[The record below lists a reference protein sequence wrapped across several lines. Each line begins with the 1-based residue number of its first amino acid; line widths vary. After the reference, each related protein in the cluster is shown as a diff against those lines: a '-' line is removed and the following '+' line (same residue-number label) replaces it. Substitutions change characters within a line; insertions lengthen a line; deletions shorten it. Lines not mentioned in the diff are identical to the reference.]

1 MIKILSLLIG
11 ALYGYGSVKGQ
22 FCMNSGFSNV
32 IRTKDTTKM
41 KSFITAILIQT
52 LLLPVL
58 FTGIY
63 LYNPD
68 HNLVSHL
75 GLPPLFIL
83 ASAIGGFLFGI
94 SMYYSAGC
102 GAGIFYKIGEKNSGA
117 ILSVIG
123 FVCGIYLIEYSF
135 LNPLKTYIQSWGVF
149 TQSPF
154 WTLEHPFYIAGLA
167 SLVSLVLL
175 VFLFKKTDNAP
186 KGAVWGW
193 KKTGIWI
200 GLVGIVG
207 WILAL
212 LAQVSFGMAIIPGV
226 LEAVN
231 LDMSWG
237 FLFVLGILLGSFYST
252 RNNELKKF
260 SWPKKSIIGKRLLG
274 GLGLGLSG
282 SIAAGCT
289 VGHGLTFVP
298 LLGIGSLVTI
308 TFIFLGSGF
317 VGYLTRK

>member
-1 MIKILSLLIG
+1 MIQLLSILIG

-32 IRTKDTTKM
+32 IRTNDTTKI

-52 LLLPVL
+52 LVLPL
-58 FTGIY
+58 IFTVIH

-117 ILSVIG
+117 ILSVFG
-123 FVCGIYLIEYSF
+123 FILGIYLIEFSF
-135 LNPLKTYIQSWGVF
+135 LNPLKTYAQSRGVMN
-149 TQSPF
+149 QSPL
-154 WTLEHPFYIAGLA
+154 WTLEHPLYIAGL
-167 SLVSLVLL
+167 SSIVSAVLL
-175 VFLFKKTDNAP
+175 IFLLKKADISP
-186 KGAVWGW
+186 KGAHWGW

-200 GLVGIVG
+200 GLVGIIG

-212 LAQVSFGMAIIPGV
+212 LAQAPFGMAIIPGV
-226 LEAVN
+226 MDAVN

-237 FLFVLGILLGSFYST
+237 FLFVIGILLGSFYST
-252 RNNELKKF
+252 RHNESKRF

-298 LLGIGSLVTI
+298 LLGIGSIVTI
-308 TFIFLGSGF
+308 VFIFLGSGL